1 MREGSPRQQREI
13 GAGASVP
20 PSQPPFWRPSPPRTG
35 GRAGHLGA
43 PSSLRS
49 GAPGAD
55 PGGASPCAQPPCT
68 VVPSSNVQ
76 GQLGLKP
83 PARDRAPSFSQREAV
98 SGRKNRVSVTG
109 PLAPSASAWQ
119 SWGRETQ
126 RGCTE
131 PGPVEVGGGS
141 PPGLSARPRVAR
153 CRRCAARGGLVR
165 CGWKEG
171 CAGCSPGGL
180 AAAASPACGH
190 LPVTPGTSAPAAPG
204 PTRASAFP
212 HACGRRGGAPCPRPL
227 VTRRCHA
234 REHTCVRV
242 STSY

>member
-126 RGCTE
+126 RAAQSQAPWRWGGVPAWAPRPPACGSVQALC
-131 PGPVEVGGGS
+131 GPRGPRPLRLER
-141 PPGLSARPRVAR
+141 GL
-153 CRRCAARGGLVR
+153 
-165 CGWKEG
+165 
-171 CAGCSPGGL
+171 AGCSPGGL

>member
-126 RGCTE
+126 RAAQSQA
-131 PGPVEVGGGS
+131 PWRWGGG
-141 PPGLSARPRVAR
+141 PRL
-153 CRRCAARGGLVR
+153 G
-165 CGWKEG
+165 
-171 CAGCSPGGL
+171 
-180 AAAASPACGH
+180 
-190 LPVTPGTSAPAAPG
+190 SAPARVWLSAGAVRPAGASSAAAGKRAGRLLAGGLGCCGESSLRPPARHPRHVGAGSPG
-204 PTRASAFP
+204 P
-212 HACGRRGGAPCPRPL
+212 HACECLP
-227 VTRRCHA
+227 
-234 REHTCVRV
+234 TCVRQAWWCSLPA
-242 STSY
+242 STRDTQMSRS

>member
-20 PSQPPFWRPSPPRTG
+20 PSQPPFWRPSSPRTG

-131 PGPVEVGGGS
+131 PGPVEVGGGV
-141 PPGLSARPRVAR
+141 PAWAQRP
-153 CRRCAARGGLVR
+153 
-165 CGWKEG
+165 
-171 CAGCSPGGL
+171 
-180 AAAASPACGH
+180 PACGSVQALCGPRGPRPLRLERGLCRLLAGGLGCCGESSLRPPARH
-190 LPVTPGTSAPAAPG
+190 PRHVGAGSPG
-204 PTRASAFP
+204 P
-212 HACGRRGGAPCPRPL
+212 HACECLP
-227 VTRRCHA
+227 
-234 REHTCVRV
+234 TCVRQAWWCSLPA
-242 STSY
+242 STRDTQMSRS

>member
-98 SGRKNRVSVTG
+98 SSRKNRVSVTG

-131 PGPVEVGGGS
+131 PGPVEVGGG
-141 PPGLSARPRVAR
+141 PRL
-153 CRRCAARGGLVR
+153 G
-165 CGWKEG
+165 
-171 CAGCSPGGL
+171 
-180 AAAASPACGH
+180 
-190 LPVTPGTSAPAAPG
+190 SAPARVWLGAGAVRPAG
-204 PTRASAFP
+204 ASSAAAGKRAVQA
-212 HACGRRGGAPCPRPL
+212 ARRGAWLLRRVQPAATCPSPQARRRRQPRAPR
-227 VTRRCHA
+227 
-234 REHTCVRV
+234 VRV
-242 STSY
+242 PSHMRAAGVVVLPARVHL